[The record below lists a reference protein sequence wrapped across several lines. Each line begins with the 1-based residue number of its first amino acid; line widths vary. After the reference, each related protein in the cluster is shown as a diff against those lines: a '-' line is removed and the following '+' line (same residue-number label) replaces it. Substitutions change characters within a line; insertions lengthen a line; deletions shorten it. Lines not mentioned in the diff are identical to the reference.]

1 MRLPKTKPSLYTT
14 DATNELIQLI
24 LQQRDLILGYVM
36 WLFDV
41 PVKFVDE
48 VMNSIDKGLHLNHC
62 IQFETGFR
70 QRAERRDQIQSAP
83 KRIATKLR
91 RGSS

>member
-1 MRLPKTKPSLYTT
+1 MIARRFLCLPKTKPSLYAT
-14 DATNELIQLI
+14 DAMNELIQLT
-24 LQQRDLILGYVM
+24 LQQWHLILGYVM
-36 WLFDV
+36 WLVDV

-70 QRAERRDQIQSAP
+70 
-83 KRIATKLR
+83 
-91 RGSS
+91 